1 MISGD
6 LVRVGMTVGDCKE
19 QRQRVAQRKADGYEM
34 EGYEYLRY
42 ADEHLHTLNARL
54 VKVVTDYV
62 TVRSRMDYYQEYRA
76 CLAAAILLACAGN

>member
-1 MISGD
+1 
-6 LVRVGMTVGDCKE
+6 
-19 QRQRVAQRKADGYEM
+19 M

-62 TVRSRMDYYQEYRA
+62 TVRSRMDYYQEYGA
-76 CLAAAILLACAGN
+76 CLAAGILLACAGN